1 MRTHIYPVAD
11 STDLD
16 GHRKTWR
23 MQEKKT
29 MGTVIVTGNDAK
41 REGRKKQEKKLE
53 NGQVMGRQSCK

>member
-1 MRTHIYPVAD
+1 MHTHIYPAAD

-29 MGTVIVTGNDAK
+29 MATVIVTGNDAK
-41 REGRKKQEKKLE
+41 GEGRKKQEKKLE